1 MAAPSPKARCHVQQ
15 IQGHIVQQNV
25 SCFTRTCFFRSRP
38 ANRAEE
44 LGARAEELELRT
56 HIFLRVKYGFTA
68 RTFLFPWKH
77 RQCSLWM
84 QFSLQSFSR
93 LAPICRKRH
102 LASGLGADLQM
113 FPTGQVTENILQLGK
128 LARGGRTAFI
138 QKSGGGCQANSIFS
152 IWFYLTFS
160 SQITH
165 QKRNVRNLLILLLG
179 GRDVKDK
186 KDGKVDHCMSKQCF
200 FC

>member
-1 MAAPSPKARCHVQQ
+1 
-15 IQGHIVQQNV
+15 
-25 SCFTRTCFFRSRP
+25 
-38 ANRAEE
+38 
-44 LGARAEELELRT
+44 
-56 HIFLRVKYGFTA
+56 
-68 RTFLFPWKH
+68 
-77 RQCSLWM
+77 M

-200 FC
+200 LLMENNVFLHFPLRTGFWKLNLQIQSNSRVPGSLGTSIRWASKQYIYMYIYIYICRWLATYMIIHAMIVVGVMFDPD